1 MLVIETSRLLLRKP
15 EPSDLEPLFQIHADP
30 ATNRYNPTGPVR
42 NREVFQQELNRWIK
56 HHDQYGFGYYV
67 IIDKSDA
74 GYVGACGLKH
84 VTIQGEPY
92 LNLYYRITPEK
103 MRRGYVKEAAR
114 TIIDTVLRPASSDNI
129 SEPEYPLLQSHTIVA
144 LTLNTNIPS
153 IRTAM
158 TLGLKHDPALDDYDG
173 NGNVYYFSEDYFE
186 QGRYLINNN

>member
-1 MLVIETSRLLLRKP
+1 
-15 EPSDLEPLFQIHADP
+15 
-30 ATNRYNPTGPVR
+30 
-42 NREVFQQELNRWIK
+42 
-56 HHDQYGFGYYV
+56 
-67 IIDKSDA
+67 
-74 GYVGACGLKH
+74 
-84 VTIQGEPY
+84 
-92 LNLYYRITPEK
+92 

-129 SEPEYPLLQSHTIVA
+129 SEPECPLLQSHIIVA
-144 LTLNTNIPS
+144 LTFNTNIPS